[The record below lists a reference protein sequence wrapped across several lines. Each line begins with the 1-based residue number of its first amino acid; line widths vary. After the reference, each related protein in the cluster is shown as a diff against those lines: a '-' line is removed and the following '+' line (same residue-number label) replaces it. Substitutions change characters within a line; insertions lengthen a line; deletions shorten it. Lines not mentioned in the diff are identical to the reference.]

1 MHFNAFAALSED
13 DVCQVIHDSSKK
25 SCSLDPMPI
34 SVALDYLDI
43 HVLLPVI
50 TKIVKM
56 DSTQSSSNKC
66 KNYLLK
72 IYSQHIDFLNTIKK
86 HHTIVHL
93 SW

>member
-1 MHFNAFAALSED
+1 MALTED
-13 DVCQVIHDSSKK
+13 DVRQVIHDSSKK

-34 SVALDYLDI
+34 SVALDYVDI

-56 DSTQSSSNKC
+56 DSAQSSRNKC

-86 HHTIVHL
+86 PHTIVHL